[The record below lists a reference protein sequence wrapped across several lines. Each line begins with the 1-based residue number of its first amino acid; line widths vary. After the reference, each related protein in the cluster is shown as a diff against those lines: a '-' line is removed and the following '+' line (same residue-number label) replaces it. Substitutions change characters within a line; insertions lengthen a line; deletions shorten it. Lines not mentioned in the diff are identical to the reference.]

1 MFTATSA
8 HVRVFPNTFQMFFF
22 LNITDYINTAIAI

>member
-8 HVRVFPNTFQMFFF
+8 HVRVFPNTFQMFF
-22 LNITDYINTAIAI
+22 LITDYINTAIAI

>member
-22 LNITDYINTAIAI
+22 LITDYINTAIAI